1 MINVNVPKEWPRRK
15 KVKFLIICFAILGI
29 FLLFNI

>member
-1 MINVNVPKEWPRRK
+1 MINVNVPNEWPRRK
-15 KVKFLIICFAILGI
+15 KIKFLIICFGILAI